1 VGEESDTLR
10 TSRSRTLYHLSLA
23 GLAFL
28 ALRPV
33 APLVRAL
40 DVLLA
45 PSALLSHLCAPLA
58 WVGGRPA
65 IAGEGQEEAA
75 HEAQLALEQAV
86 LASAEPQDPSRVERL
101 AGLRALR
108 AEVSGRPHNDRD
120 RIWLRLARADQVS
133 RLRTGDAVVSGDAF
147 IGIVDVEASRLAPQ
161 VGAVEVRLVTGAQFR
176 VGAEV
181 DPEDSRFTGPIVG
194 RRRMV
199 VGGLAPHPDRV
210 LLAVHNPEQPGGV
223 GARVLV
229 REARRDGGR
238 THLANGFVLGVLER
252 GVPAAW
258 AHASAR
264 LAEESVLGIQPVMDF
279 AHGLHQVLILTDA
292 EPEAR
297 ADTASDVVLPVQDT
311 AAWRSTQ
318 LLLRGEV
325 SPLRSGRKISS
336 GSMNGVSVGAA
347 VSAGSHLLGRVVRVG
362 PLGADLSLVA
372 DPGLRISTIAL
383 VQDGAGLIPH
393 VLGQLT
399 SLGPGPAGR
408 VRFHWPA
415 TLPLA
420 APSGAASGAGLQV
433 QLWTGSGDA
442 GLPRGLL
449 VGEARLPFG
458 PGPHVVEVR
467 LAADVHRSHRAR
479 VWVGAPAAVPEQG
492 PPVSEVEL

>member
-1 VGEESDTLR
+1 
-10 TSRSRTLYHLSLA
+10 LYHLSLA

-58 WVGGRPA
+58 WMGGRPA

-75 HEAQLALEQAV
+75 LGAQLALEQAV

-120 RIWLRLARADQVS
+120 RIWLRLAQADQVS

-147 IGIVDVEASRLAPQ
+147 IGIVDVEASRLAAQ

-181 DPEDSRFTGPIVG
+181 DPEDSRFTGPIFG
-194 RRRMV
+194 DRRMV

-229 REARRDGGR
+229 REARRDGVR
-238 THLANGFVLGVLER
+238 THLANGFVLGVLAR

-258 AHASAR
+258 AYASAR

-297 ADTASDVVLPVQDT
+297 VDIVSDVVLPVQDAT
-311 AAWRSTQ
+311 AWRSTQ

-347 VSAGSHLLGRVVRVG
+347 VSAGTHLLGRVVRVG

-383 VQDGAGLIPH
+383 VQDGQGLIPH

-399 SLGPGPAGR
+399 SLGPGPGGT

-420 APSGAASGAGLQV
+420 IPVGAAQGVGLPAQI
-433 QLWTGSGDA
+433 WTGSGDA

-449 VGEARLPFG
+449 IGEARLPFG

-467 LAADVHRSHRAR
+467 LATDGHGSRGAR
-479 VWVGAPAAVPEQG
+479 VWVGASAAVQEQR
-492 PPVSEVEL
+492 PTVAEEEK

>member
-1 VGEESDTLR
+1 MGEESDTLR

-40 DVLLA
+40 EVLLA
-45 PSALLSHLCAPLA
+45 PSAVLSHLCAPLA
-58 WVGGRPA
+58 WMGGRPA
-65 IAGEGQEEAA
+65 IAGEGQAEAA
-75 HEAQLALEQAV
+75 HRAQLALEQAV
-86 LASAEPQDPSRVERL
+86 LASAEPQDPLCVERL

-108 AEVSGRPHNDRD
+108 AEVSGRPRDDRD
-120 RIWLRLARADQVS
+120 RIWLRLARADQIS
-133 RLRTGDAVVSGDAF
+133 SLRTGDAVVSGDAF
-147 IGIVDVEASRLAPQ
+147 IGTVDVEASRLAAQ
-161 VGAVEVRLVTGAQFR
+161 VGVVEVRLVTGAQFR
-176 VGAEV
+176 LGAEV
-181 DPEDSRFTGPIVG
+181 DPEDSRFTGPIFG

-199 VGGLAPHPDRV
+199 VGGLAPHPDRI

-223 GARVLV
+223 GARVIV
-229 REARRDGGR
+229 REAVRDGAR

-292 EPEAR
+292 ESEASVY
-297 ADTASDVVLPVQDT
+297 AASDAVLPVQDA
-311 AAWRSTQ
+311 AAWQATR

-325 SPLRSGRKISS
+325 SPLRAGRKISS
-336 GSMNGVSVGAA
+336 GRVNGVRVGAA
-347 VSAGSHLLGRVVRVG
+347 VSAGTHLLGRVIRVG
-362 PLGADLSLVA
+362 PLGADLSLIA

-383 VQDGAGLIPH
+383 VQDGSSGIPH

-399 SLGPGPAGR
+399 SLGPGPSGT

-420 APSGAASGAGLQV
+420 IPFGAAQGVGLPAQI
-433 QLWTGSGDA
+433 WTGSGDA

-449 VGEARLPFG
+449 IGEARLPFG
-458 PGPHVVEVR
+458 PGPHVVEVL
-467 LAADVHRSHRAR
+467 LATDGHGSRGAR
-479 VWVGAPAAVPEQG
+479 VWVGASAVVQEQW
-492 PPVSEVEL
+492 PTVAKEEK